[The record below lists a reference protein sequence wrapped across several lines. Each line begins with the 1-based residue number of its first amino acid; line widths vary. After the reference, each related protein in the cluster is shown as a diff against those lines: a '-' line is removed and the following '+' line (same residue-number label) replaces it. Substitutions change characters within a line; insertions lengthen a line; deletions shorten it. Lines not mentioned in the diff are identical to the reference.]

1 VVCPPTLQ
9 PFSSFPRFMESPES
23 PDPRPAKV
31 FLTKVIGGKAFHA
44 EMAKAETPSELL
56 EGEGYALLEEGE
68 DLGRV
73 RRRITVECPVCGCS
87 QERFEQSGRFGC
99 PQCYH
104 SFGGLVQGILQR
116 MHSGLQHVGKIPA
129 GQKTEEVA
137 AARRTHLEEELEQAI
152 EREDY
157 EEAARL
163 RDEIRLWTAS
173 PESGP

>member
-1 VVCPPTLQ
+1 MEW
-9 PFSSFPRFMESPES
+9 SFMESPEPS
-23 PDPRPAKV
+23 DPRPPKV
-31 FLTKVIGGKAFHA
+31 FLTKVIGGKTFHA
-44 EMAKAETPSELL
+44 EVSKAATPPELL

-87 QERFEQSGRFGC
+87 QERFEQTGRFGC
-99 PQCYH
+99 PQCYQT
-104 SFGGLVQGILQR
+104 FGGLVPGLLQR
-116 MHSGLQHVGKIPA
+116 MHSGLHHVGKIPA

-137 AARRTHLEEELEQAI
+137 AARRSHLQEELDEAI

-163 RDEIRLWTAS
+163 RDEIRLWAS
-173 PESGP
+173 APESGS

>member
-1 VVCPPTLQ
+1 
-9 PFSSFPRFMESPES
+9 MESPEPS
-23 PDPRPAKV
+23 DPRPPKV
-31 FLTKVIGGKAFHA
+31 FLTKVIGGKTFHA
-44 EMAKAETPSELL
+44 EVSKAAASPELL

-87 QERFEQSGRFGC
+87 QERFEQTGRFGC
-99 PQCYH
+99 PQCYQT
-104 SFGGLVQGILQR
+104 FGGLVPGLLQR
-116 MHSGLQHVGKIPA
+116 MHSGLHHVGKIPA

-137 AARRTHLEEELEQAI
+137 AARRSHLQEELDEAI

-163 RDEIRLWTAS
+163 RDEIRLWAS
-173 PESGP
+173 APESGS